1 MATNLEKLR
10 YVMADYNGET
20 SAMDFFIGE
29 VTMVNYGD
37 VIAMIGAVRTA
48 IEGITLGVMQ
58 QEQLLAVNTT
68 LSGDSATDTAAQVEL
83 AWRVYYV
90 DITPEIGVGV
100 SNPEYG
106 ELRYRELPCADTSKL
121 LAGSDLADPANV
133 DVAAFITEFE
143 TSITSK
149 TGQAIEVQYIQLV
162 GRPY

>member
-1 MATNLEKLR
+1 MANLEKIR
-10 YVMADYNGET
+10 YSMADYNGET
-20 SAMDFFIGE
+20 SSMEFFIGE
-29 VTMVNYGD
+29 VTAVNFAG
-37 VIAMIGAVRTA
+37 VVTMIGDVRTA

-68 LSGDSATDTAAQVEL
+68 LSGDSAADDAAQVEL
-83 AWRVYYV
+83 AWRVYYI

-106 ELRYRELPCADTSKL
+106 ELRYRELPCADTTKL
-121 LAGSDLADPANV
+121 LAGSDLADPVNV

-143 TSITSK
+143 ASVTSK